1 MTEAV
6 SYISNTLKG
15 LYPTSE
21 TGSFARL
28 IMEHVC
34 GLAPHNLMA
43 GKVRDLSDTERRT
56 IEDIV
61 ARLQKFEP
69 IQYILG
75 EAHFY
80 GLTFEVNPSVL
91 IPRPETEELVERIVL
106 DNAGKAGIRLLDIGT
121 GSGCIAITLAKQLDR
136 ADVSAIDISAEA
148 LAVARRN
155 AARNIAAVSFYEMDI
170 LAAATNKAPFGGKFN
185 CIVSNPPYVMNSEK
199 TAMKDN
205 VLKHEPHLA
214 LFVADENPL
223 LFYRAIARFGQVFL
237 EDGGH
242 LYFEINAQ
250 CGAQTVEML
259 QQEGYRNIELIR
271 DLSGKDRITKAQR

>member
-6 SYISNTLKG
+6 SYINNSLKG

-28 IMEHVC
+28 VMEHVC
-34 GLAPHNLMA
+34 GLAPHMLLA
-43 GKVRDLSDTERRT
+43 GKGRDLSDTEKRA
-56 IEDIV
+56 IGEIV

-80 GLTFEVNPSVL
+80 DLAYEVNPSVL
-91 IPRPETEELVERIVL
+91 IPRPETEELVELIVQ
-106 DNAGKAGIRLLDIGT
+106 DHAGHPGLRLLDIGT
-121 GSGCIAITLAKQLDR
+121 GSGCIAIALAKQLDR
-136 ADVSAIDISAEA
+136 ADVSAVDISTEA

-155 AARNIAAVSFYEMDI
+155 AEKNNVTVAFREMDI
-170 LAAATNKAPFGGKFN
+170 LAATNAAPFGHTFD
-185 CIVSNPPYVMNSEK
+185 CIVSNPPYVMDSEK
-199 TAMKDN
+199 TAMKEN

-214 LFVADENPL
+214 LFVPDEDPL
-223 LFYRAIARFGQVFL
+223 LFYRAIARLGQAWL
-237 EDGGH
+237 EKGGH

-250 CGAQTVEML
+250 CGPQTVEML
-259 QQEGYRNIELIR
+259 QQEGYRNIELKR
-271 DLSGKDRITKAQR
+271 DLSGNNRITKAQR